1 MQKPLAKLLIAV
13 TPLLFTF
20 LFAWFV
26 VKGEYFGSEKDIF
39 LVVPALAWSLV
50 FLSTFIIL
58 WWRKFTLGRT
68 VGISAAIATGIVVL
82 VSVPLLFGTSWLRL

>member
-1 MQKPLAKLLIAV
+1 MQKPLAKLLLAV
-13 TPLLFTF
+13 TPLLLTF

-39 LVVPALAWSLV
+39 LVVPVLAWSLV

-58 WWRKFTLGRT
+58 WWRKFTLGRS
-68 VGISAAIATGIVVL
+68 VGISAAIATGIVVS
-82 VSVPLLFGTSWLRL
+82 VSVSLLFGTSWLRF